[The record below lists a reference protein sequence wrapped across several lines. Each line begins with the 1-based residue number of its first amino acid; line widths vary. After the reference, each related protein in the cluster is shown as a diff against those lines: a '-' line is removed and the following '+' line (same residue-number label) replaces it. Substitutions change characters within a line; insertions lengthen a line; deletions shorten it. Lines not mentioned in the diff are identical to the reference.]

1 MGSHPRR
8 RPLSEQARI
17 PSAKTW
23 WLQEDGEKYDRRH
36 GDGEDGGSDGYGDGE
51 DGGSDGGGDDA
62 EFYRG
67 KWTVCRRPAL
77 QAHCFAAASCKL
89 AAHALSFE
97 VITVLSAG

>member
-36 GDGEDGGSDGYGDGE
+36 GDGE